1 MISQSLTLHPS
12 FPYTSLTLLS
22 RSNPLPSLIHFSTS
36 FSFPRITKQNPRNP
50 KPFSFAYLNSSTSTT
65 ENEFNF
71 ELERLLALLPEKLQ
85 QKAIEHPEL
94 NQMIEVVM
102 DLGRKPLARFPSGD
116 FILSDYPITFQD
128 LEVAISQVG
137 DFAVDNR
144 AGISRTL
151 HRISAIR
158 NRKGEIVGLTCRVG
172 RAISGSADLLR
183 DLVKDEASILLIG
196 PPGVGKTTIIREV
209 ARMLA
214 DDCRKRVMIVDT
226 SNEIGGDGDIP
237 HAGIGKARRMQVPHT
252 DMQHKVLIEAVE
264 NHMPQVI
271 VIDEIGTKLEAMAA
285 STIAQRGIQ
294 LVATAHGVTIENL
307 IMNPSLE
314 MLVGGIQSVTLGDEE
329 ASRRGGQKTV
339 LERKGPS
346 TFTCAVEMISKAEL
360 RVHRSLEATVDA
372 ILSGRSPKYD
382 IRKMNTWRSGDEKH
396 STPTEPSIDISFQ
409 KQDEISVEEFP
420 SVDYQIFIEGE
431 LESEV
436 TTNTLVNTSKD
447 EVPVHLFVYG
457 IPETSVIQ
465 GIKQLKA
472 DDKVELTDNMSEADA
487 VLALQAKL
495 KKNPRIQAVAKSHDK
510 PIYVTKTTSLM
521 QIMKALRA
529 LLNDHDSGS
538 KDFEAEKIN
547 SSEKMDALEEARLAI
562 EQVVIP
568 KGEPVELLPR
578 SFHIMSLQMN
588 LALEYQLQSERVG
601 KDSNAHLRI
610 LPLQSSTLDEDDEI
624 IDDTHGSRLD
634 GNDMLDSNMNNGSV
648 YSVDKLPFLPD

>member
-1 MISQSLTLHPS
+1 MISQSLTLYPS
-12 FPYTSLTLLS
+12 FPYTSLTPLS
-22 RSNPLPSLIHFSTS
+22 RSNPLPSLIHFSTCCS
-36 FSFPRITKQNPRNP
+36 SSSFPGITKQNPRFP
-50 KPFSFAYLNSSTSTT
+50 KTFSCASSSSSNSTT

-158 NRKGEIVGLTCRVG
+158 NRKSEIVGLTCRVG
-172 RAISGSADLLR
+172 RAISGSADLLW

-214 DDCRKRVMIVDT
+214 DDCSKRVMIVDT

-237 HAGIGKARRMQVPHT
+237 HAGIGKARRMQVPDT

-285 STIAQRGIQ
+285 STTAQRGIQ
-294 LVATAHGVTIENL
+294 LVATAHGITIENL

-382 IRKMNTWRSGDEKH
+382 IRKMNTWRIGDE
-396 STPTEPSIDISFQ
+396 TYNRLTEPSIDISFQ
-409 KQDEISVEEFP
+409 KQDEIFIEEFLD
-420 SVDYQIFIEGE
+420 VDDQIVIGDE
-431 LESEV
+431 LKSKV
-436 TTNTLVNTSKD
+436 TTNTPVSTSKD

-457 IPETSVIQ
+457 IPERSVIQ

-472 DDKVELTDNMSEADA
+472 DDRVELTDNMSEADA

-510 PIYVTKTTSLM
+510 SIYVTKTTSLM
-521 QIMKALRA
+521 QIMKAVRA
-529 LLNDHDSGS
+529 LLHEHNSGS
-538 KDFEAEKIN
+538 KDFEAEKMN
-547 SSEKMDALEEARLAI
+547 SSEKRDALEEARLAI

-568 KGEPVELLPR
+568 KGEPAELLPR

-588 LALEYQLQSERVG
+588 LALEYQLLSERVG
-601 KDSNAHLRI
+601 KEPNAHLHI
-610 LPLQSSTLDEDDEI
+610 LPLQSSIMDEDDKTDEI
-624 IDDTHGSRLD
+624 LDDTRD
-634 GNDMLDSNMNNGSV
+634 IRFDDNDISTET
-648 YSVDKLPFLPD
+648 